1 MTTLPDDP
9 YTFLEEVE
17 SEESLQ
23 FAKDANEACLS
34 KLGDPTKSETGTYDR
49 VLAVLESEDR
59 IPYAGKYGRDD
70 DDNEVL
76 YNFWKDSSNPKGI
89 WRKTT
94 MDSYCSDN
102 PKWTT
107 VLDVDELAKKDG
119 ISWVWKGATPLPR
132 ARDPMSENGKKVTR
146 AILYLS
152 RGGSDATHVKEF
164 DLLTGDF
171 VTEDPFILP
180 EAKSRASYKSR
191 DVLTVGTDMGPD
203 SLTDSGY
210 PRTVRE
216 WVRGTDLKDAPIV
229 FEGEKQDV
237 SVAVY
242 VDDQRENNGGIYEV
256 RCRSLTF
263 YTSKYWARKIQYE
276 HLLAPNDPARQGVPE
291 PDEFVEVD
299 IQEDAEIDF
308 VGNLMIISLRSDWE
322 PVPGQ
327 EFKQGSLI
335 YTNATTFLE
344 TGKEACEFKILFEPT
359 ERTSEDS
366 YSLTKNYLILS
377 IMDNVKSKFQFFKV
391 GEDGNSLTLVGQDKE
406 AVIRSANA
414 SPVDWTEGDAF
425 WFTTSGYTQPSTLCL
440 ADASK
445 IEWPESSDT
454 PEIYV
459 ERQVKSLP
467 DQYDSSG
474 LEVTQRTATSKDG
487 TEIPYFM
494 ICKKDTILD
503 GNTPTLLY
511 GYGGFGTCCRAVVE

>member
-1 MTTLPDDP
+1 
-9 YTFLEEVE
+9 
-17 SEESLQ
+17 
-23 FAKDANEACLS
+23 
-34 KLGDPTKSETGTYDR
+34 
-49 VLAVLESEDR
+49 
-59 IPYAGKYGRDD
+59 
-70 DDNEVL
+70 
-76 YNFWKDSSNPKGI
+76 
-89 WRKTT
+89 